1 MFSKF
6 DTNIQSDELTSYEP
20 TAADWEEY
28 NAWLEEQEAPMPL
41 PEDFQLTAP
50 EGWDD
55 DADDSI
61 GELDTIDWPTL
72 MEDED
77 PSLYPQE
84 PWDDDYSD
92 YDPVDMYAAEWENYA
107 LRDWD

>member
-6 DTNIQSDELTSYEP
+6 DTNIQSEELAPVEP
-20 TAADWEEY
+20 TQADWEEY
-28 NAWLEEQEAPMPL
+28 HAWLEEQEAAEPELEPM
-41 PEDFQLTAP
+41 DFDPHRDFYA
-50 EGWDD
+50 E
-55 DADDSI
+55 
-61 GELDTIDWPTL
+61 
-72 MEDED
+72 MDED
-77 PSLYPQE
+77 PNLYPQE

>member
-6 DTNIQSDELTSYEP
+6 DDHIQSDELS
-20 TAADWEEY
+20 AADLYEAQAEWE
-28 NAWLEEQEAPMPL
+28 AEQEAAEPELPPM
-41 PEDFQLTAP
+41 DFDPHRDFYA
-50 EGWDD
+50 E
-55 DADDSI
+55 
-61 GELDTIDWPTL
+61 

-77 PSLYPQE
+77 PNQYPQE

-92 YDPVDMYAAEWENYA
+92 YDPVDMYGAEWENYA

>member
-6 DTNIQSDELTSYEP
+6 DINIQSEELAPVEP
-20 TAADWEEY
+20 TQADWEEY
-28 NAWLEEQEAPMPL
+28 HAWLEEQEAAE
-41 PEDFQLTAP
+41 PELELSSFDPHRDFYA
-50 EGWDD
+50 G
-55 DADDSI
+55 
-61 GELDTIDWPTL
+61 

-77 PSLYPQE
+77 PSEYPQE

>member
-6 DTNIQSDELTSYEP
+6 DINIQSEELAPVEP
-20 TAADWEEY
+20 TQADWEEY
-28 NAWLEEQEAPMPL
+28 HAWLEEQEAAEPL
-41 PEDFQLTAP
+41 PEPEPELSDFDPHRDFYA
-50 EGWDD
+50 E
-55 DADDSI
+55 
-61 GELDTIDWPTL
+61 
-72 MEDED
+72 MDED

>member
-6 DTNIQSDELTSYEP
+6 DTNIQSEELAPVEP
-20 TAADWEEY
+20 TQADWEEY
-28 NAWLEEQEAPMPL
+28 HAWLEEQEAAE
-41 PEDFQLTAP
+41 PELEPSGFDPHRDFYA
-50 EGWDD
+50 E
-55 DADDSI
+55 
-61 GELDTIDWPTL
+61 
-72 MEDED
+72 MDED
-77 PSLYPQE
+77 PNLYPQE

>member
-6 DTNIQSDELTSYEP
+6 DTNIQSEELAPVEP
-20 TAADWEEY
+20 AQADWEEY
-28 NAWLEEQEAPMPL
+28 HAWLEEQEAAE
-41 PEDFQLTAP
+41 PELEPSDFDPHRDFYA
-50 EGWDD
+50 E
-55 DADDSI
+55 
-61 GELDTIDWPTL
+61 

>member
-6 DTNIQSDELTSYEP
+6 DSHIQSDELAAVEP
-20 TAADWEEY
+20 TQADWEEY
-28 NAWLEEQEAPMPL
+28 HAWLEEQEAAEPELPPM
-41 PEDFQLTAP
+41 DFDPHRDFYA
-50 EGWDD
+50 G
-55 DADDSI
+55 
-61 GELDTIDWPTL
+61 
-72 MEDED
+72 MEEED

>member
-6 DTNIQSDELTSYEP
+6 DVQLSSDEVTPVEP
-20 TAADWEEY
+20 MQADWEEY
-28 NAWLEEQEAPMPL
+28 HAWLEEQEAAE
-41 PEDFQLTAP
+41 PELEPSGFDPHRDFYA
-50 EGWDD
+50 E
-55 DADDSI
+55 
-61 GELDTIDWPTL
+61 

-77 PSLYPQE
+77 PSEYPQE
-84 PWDDDYSD
+84 PWDDDYTD